1 MATSRLLPHGLW
13 ERDRRRRKKRRR
25 IRRIRRR
32 RIRIRIRRRRRKKE
46 EEEEE
51 EEKEEEKAENGM
63 EIKFDIYIEKVC
75 KIKNVIALARFEY
88 KG

>member
-1 MATSRLLPHGLW
+1 MDS
-13 ERDRRRRKKRRR
+13 EEKIEEEEKKRR
-25 IRRIRRR
+25 
-32 RIRIRIRRRRRKKE
+32 RIRIRRRRRRRNK

-63 EIKFDIYIEKVC
+63 EIKFDIYIEKMC
-75 KIKNVIALARFEY
+75 KIKNVKALARFEY